1 MVSLSYTLQNLSLI
15 FLFLIPLIGNA
26 QVNDDRERNYINIHY
41 GLMYYPDWKFNSKC
55 LGFSYSHDLKEKCFL
70 EFGLFHTEQDLFL
83 SGKLVPSKDDYGMAI
98 DRTLNGFDA
107 KFGFV
112 CWNNPSLP
120 FNLSTSVGFSFI
132 WGSESILSYVRE
144 GPPFNEVGFAP
155 FFRHHP
161 GLNLGMN
168 FKYFPVSFL
177 EISTT
182 VTGRLYVKGQ
192 PDLTL
197 AINAGFN
204 FGR

>member
-1 MVSLSYTLQNLSLI
+1 M
-15 FLFLIPLIGNA
+15 IPAIVTA
-26 QVNDDRERNYINIHY
+26 QERDDHGSNHININY
-41 GLMYYPDWKFNSKC
+41 GLMYYPDWKFNSRC
-55 LGFSYSHDLKEKCFL
+55 LGFSYSHDLKEEYFL
-70 EFGLFHTEQDLFL
+70 EFGLYHTEQDLFL
-83 SGKLVPSKDDYGMAI
+83 SGKLVPSQEDYGMAI

-107 KFGFV
+107 KFGFIF
-112 CWNNPSLP
+112 WNNPSLP
-120 FNLSTSVGFSFI
+120 FDLGTSSGFCFI

-144 GPPFNEVGFAP
+144 GPPFNEVGFTP

-161 GLNLGMN
+161 GLNLSMN
-168 FKYFPVSFL
+168 FKYYPVSFL

-182 VTGRLYVKGQ
+182 VTGRVYVKGQ